1 MDKRMTILV
10 ADDHEL
16 VRRGLKQVLESDPL
30 LTVIEAGNGEEAL
43 NIIRGEK
50 NLIAVLDIEM
60 PKLKGLDVARIV
72 KKEQIPATLIF
83 LTMMK
88 DKDVFNMSMDLGVR
102 GYVLKENS
110 VSELLKCIESVSG
123 GNYYLSPSM
132 SEFLIK
138 RNRNEKSSESENDV
152 ISLLTST
159 ELKVLKSVSEMKT
172 NQEIANMMNISIK
185 TVHNHRTNIC
195 DKLGLHGAHALL
207 KFAAEN
213 SRIL

>member
-1 MDKRMTILV
+1 MDKQVTILI

-16 VRRGLKQVLESDPL
+16 VRRGLKQVLESDPQ
-30 LTVIEAGNGEEAL
+30 LTVIEAGNGEDAL

-60 PKLKGLDVARIV
+60 PKLKGLEVARIV
-72 KKEQIPATLIF
+72 KEEQIPATLIF

-88 DKDVFNMSMDLGVR
+88 DEDVFNKSMDLGVR
-102 GYVLKENS
+102 GYVLKENT

-132 SEFLIK
+132 SEFLLK
-138 RNRNEKSSESENDV
+138 RNRNEKSNDAENDV

-159 ELKVLKSVSEMKT
+159 ELKVLKSVAEMKT

-207 KFAAEN
+207 KFAIEN
-213 SRIL
+213 SSSS